1 MQIMSMLATIRA
13 SMSAVLLM
21 AFLGAPMPA
30 LASATPPAGQ
40 PPSVRIPVAA
50 SAQPKQAIAEAAAR
64 QIAWR
69 SGIDHIEEAL
79 LWGDRW
85 EIAGRDREGNEIA
98 LDIHADDG
106 RVLR

>member
-1 MQIMSMLATIRA
+1 MQTISMLATIRA

-21 AFLGAPMPA
+21 APLGAAMPA
-30 LASATPPAGQ
+30 LASATPPVVQ
-40 PPSVRIPVAA
+40 SPSVRIPAA
-50 SAQPKQAIAEAAAR
+50 AAQPRQAIAEAAAR

-98 LDIHADDG
+98 LDIHAYDG